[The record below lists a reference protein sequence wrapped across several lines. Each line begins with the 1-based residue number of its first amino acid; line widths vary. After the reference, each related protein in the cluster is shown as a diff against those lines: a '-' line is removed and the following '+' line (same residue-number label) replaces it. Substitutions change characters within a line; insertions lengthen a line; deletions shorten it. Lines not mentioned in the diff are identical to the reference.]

1 MARTDVIIG
10 ELLEDARRGR
20 GPTQTWIDPLLM
32 DARCVSVITA
42 AELLAGSRNQ
52 REKRRI
58 ERELTLYET
67 LWLNENVSRSA
78 LELYRRFHLSQRA
91 VFFDGRHLSSL
102 YCLLI
107 ACRLMVSLF

>member
-1 MARTDVIIG
+1 MVTARLKPGLT
-10 ELLEDARRGR
+10 LYPWTRY
-20 GPTQTWIDPLLM
+20 
-32 DARCVSVITA
+32 VSVITA

-52 REKRRI
+52 REQRRI

-91 VFFDGRHLSSL
+91 GFFD
-102 YCLLI
+102 CLI
-107 ACRLMVSLF
+107 AATAEQHTLHLATLNLKHFAPLGVRARKPY